1 MTMNNLVEN
10 LPPEVASLLI
20 PMHGEPLI
28 LPNVSVAEIVPLTD
42 IEMMD
47 DTPGWYLGLVE
58 WRGVKVPLLSF
69 ESLNGDALIES
80 NEFTRMAVINGTQDV
95 EKLPFYGLMVQG
107 IPRLVRVFPEEIG
120 RESPEEGEGDAEA
133 MHVVVNG
140 EKAVI
145 PDLEK
150 IEKRMLMG
158 H

>member
-1 MTMNNLVEN
+1 MNNSLEN

-28 LPNVSVAEIVPLTD
+28 LPNVSVAEIVPLND

-47 DTPGWYLGLVE
+47 DTPGWYIGLVE
-58 WRGVKVPLLSF
+58 WRSVKVPLLSF
-69 ESLNGDALIES
+69 ESLNGDALIEP
-80 NEFTRMAVINGTQDV
+80 NEFTRMAVINGTQDTA
-95 EKLPFYGLMVQG
+95 KLPFFAIMVQG

-120 RESPEEGEGDAEA
+120 RDSPEDGEGDAEA
-133 MHVVVNG
+133 MHVLVNG

-145 PDLEK
+145 PDLDK
-150 IEKRMLMG
+150 IEKRLLLG